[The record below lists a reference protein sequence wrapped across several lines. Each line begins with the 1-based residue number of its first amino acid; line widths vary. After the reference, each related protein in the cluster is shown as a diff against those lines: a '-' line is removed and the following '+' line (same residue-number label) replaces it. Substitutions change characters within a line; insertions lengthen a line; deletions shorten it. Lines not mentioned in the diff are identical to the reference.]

1 MKNIFVDHEEKIIK
15 NLRAKFA
22 GVSMYVPEKK
32 LTNADLEKIV
42 NTNDEWITART
53 GMKVRRVSDEKT
65 PSSEL
70 AFQATL
76 NLLQTVDVN
85 KKDIDMIIVATITP
99 DHPFPSTACILQH
112 KLGLHDIPAFDVS
125 AGCTGFIYATTVAK
139 QFIETGFAK
148 NILVIGVEELT
159 KITNWTDR
167 GTCILFGDGA
177 GAAMITRAGSGETS
191 GIIDTLISADGKYG
205 DLLYQPAGGS
215 AMPASEK
222 TVKENLHT
230 CVMDGNK
237 IFKYA
242 VKAMGDGA
250 TNILRNNNFTGE
262 DVDWLI
268 PHQANMRIIQATGK
282 RAKIPAKKVVV
293 NIEKYGNTSSASIPI
308 AFAEALQEKKIR
320 RGDLIVLDAFGAG
333 LTWGSILLRY

>member
-1 MKNIFVDHEEKIIK
+1 MKNIFVEHDEKIIR
-15 NLRAKFA
+15 NLKAKFA

-42 NTNDEWITART
+42 DTNDEWITTRT
-53 GMKVRRVSDEKT
+53 GMKVRRVSDEET

-70 AFQATL
+70 AFRATQK
-76 NLLQTVDVN
+76 LLKIVDIN
-85 KKDIDMIIVATITP
+85 KHEIDMIIVATVTP
-99 DHPFPSTACILQH
+99 DHAFPSTACILQH

-125 AGCTGFIYATTVAK
+125 AGCTGFIYATTIAK
-139 QFIETGFAK
+139 QFIENGSVK
-148 NILVIGVEELT
+148 NVLVIGVEELT
-159 KITNWTDR
+159 KITNWKDR
-167 GTCILFGDGA
+167 GTCVLFGDGA
-177 GAAMITRAGSGETS
+177 GAALLTRASSTDTS
-191 GIIDTLISADGKYG
+191 EIIDTIISADGKYG

-250 TNILRNNNFTGE
+250 VNILKNNGLSGE

-268 PHQANMRIIQATGK
+268 PHQANMRIIQATGR
-282 RAKIPAKKVVV
+282 RAKIPEKKVVV
-293 NIEKYGNTSSASIPI
+293 NIEKYGNTSSATIPI
-308 AFAEALQEKKIR
+308 AFAEALLEKKIR

>member
-1 MKNIFVDHEEKIIK
+1 MKNIFLETEEKIVK
-15 NLRAKFA
+15 NLKAKFA
-22 GVSMYVPEKK
+22 GVSMYAPEKK

-42 NTNDEWITART
+42 NTNDEWITTRT

-70 AFQATL
+70 ALRATQKL
-76 NLLQTVDVN
+76 FKTIDRN
-85 KKDIDMIIVATITP
+85 KKDIDMIIVATVTP

-112 KLGLHDIPAFDVS
+112 KLGLRDIPAFDVS
-125 AGCTGFIYATTVAK
+125 AGCTGFIYATTIAK

-148 NILVIGVEELT
+148 NILIIGVEELT
-159 KITNWTDR
+159 KITNWEDR
-167 GTCILFGDGA
+167 GTCVLFGDGA
-177 GAAMITRAGSGETS
+177 GAALITRASSGQTS
-191 GIIDTLISADGKYG
+191 EIIDTYISSDGKFG

-222 TVKENLHT
+222 TIQENLHT

-237 IFKYA
+237 IFKHA

-250 TNILRNNNFTGE
+250 VHILKQNGLSGE

-268 PHQANMRIIQATGK
+268 PHQANLRIIKATGR

-293 NIEKYGNTSSASIPI
+293 NIEKYGNTSSASIPM